1 MKKELKKNQI
11 YHPPD
16 FIVSNGSENRR
27 ILIWGILC
35 TLCFALIFVFNPNLM
50 QRFEYIEYDYL
61 LKKFP
66 NNQANPK
73 LVIVDIDEKSLSRY
87 GQWPWPR
94 YRVAQLLDKIT
105 GMQPAVI
112 SLDIVFAEPDKTSA
126 RSLLQDLENTFKLKI
141 DLNSLPRELSDNDRI
156 LAETLAK
163 GPFVLGNVF
172 HFDKKKASSEKCILH
187 PVKLSYVHPVDKQDA
202 SRGLPQSTGVLC
214 NLTILAEKVKA
225 SGFFN
230 FSPDED
236 GVLRRLPL
244 LIEYNGTAYPN
255 LALATILKLNKEN
268 QILLKHDG
276 DILQSLRYGGHSVPV
291 DRHGQMLVK
300 FRNPENRYEYVS
312 ASDILDSNVSPERL
326 QGKIV
331 FVGTSAMGLKELL
344 NTPLGSVLPG
354 VQVHAATVDN
364 LLTGDFISAPGWSNG
379 LILLLIIVP
388 GLMMT
393 LLIRHRSAASC
404 LFVMLLFVCGL
415 WLATQQLFF
424 HMGFFIASAFPI
436 AAIVC
441 NYMYLTLLKY
451 RLEERKVLSGMREL
465 LLTQDIT
472 IESMANLTEH
482 RHQETGGHIKRTRMY
497 VRLLAKQ
504 VRHQDRY
511 KKFLT
516 DVNID
521 MLYKSA
527 PLHDIGKVGI
537 PDNILLKPGK
547 LTKEEFEIIKTHT
560 TNGRNLILSSVRQ
573 FGKTS
578 FLAIAEEIAYSH
590 HEKWDGSGYPQG
602 LKGEAIP
609 ISGRLMAIADVYDAL
624 ISKRVYKEAYPH
636 TVAVDTIIKGQ
647 GSHFDP
653 DLVDAFL
660 EIHER
665 FYDIALQFADFE
677 EERGTTGKD
686 ISGKDSI
693 HDVHPFTGEQA

>member
-1 MKKELKKNQI
+1 MTAKFAVYYRCLPVNGLYNPLLLRNRNITPVEQAGLKLTI
-11 YHPPD
+11 
-16 FIVSNGSENRR
+16 
-27 ILIWGILC
+27 
-35 TLCFALIFVFNPNLM
+35 
-50 QRFEYIEYDYL
+50 
-61 LKKFP
+61 
-66 NNQANPK
+66 
-73 LVIVDIDEKSLSRY
+73 DIDR
-87 GQWPWPR
+87 
-94 YRVAQLLDKIT
+94 
-105 GMQPAVI
+105 
-112 SLDIVFAEPDKTSA
+112 
-126 RSLLQDLENTFKLKI
+126 
-141 DLNSLPRELSDNDRI
+141 LPGELSDNDRM

-172 HFDKKKASSEKCILH
+172 HFNKMKASLEKCILH
-187 PVKLSYVHPVDKQDA
+187 PVQLSYVHPVDKQDA

-214 NLTILAEKVKA
+214 NLAILSEKVNA
-225 SGFFN
+225 SVFFN

-244 LIEYNGTAYPN
+244 LIEYNGTIYPN

-268 QILLKHDG
+268 HILLKQDG
-276 DILQSLRYGGHSVPV
+276 DILQSLRYGRHSVPV

-300 FRNPENRYEYVS
+300 FRGLENKYEYV
-312 ASDILDSNVSPERL
+312 AAADILDSNVSPERL

-344 NTPLGSVLPG
+344 NTPHGSVLPG
-354 VQVHAATVDN
+354 VEVHAATVDN
-364 LLTGDFISAPGWSNG
+364 LLSGDFISVPAWSNG
-379 LILLLIIVP
+379 LVLLLIIVP
-388 GLMMT
+388 GLMIT
-393 LLIRHRSAASC
+393 LLISHRNAASC

-415 WLATQQLFF
+415 WLATQQVFF

-441 NYMYLTLLKY
+441 NYMYLTVLKY
-451 RLEERKVLSGMREL
+451 RLEERKVLSGMPKL

-497 VRLLAKQ
+497 VRLLTKH
-504 VRHQDRY
+504 VKHQDRY
-511 KKFLT
+511 KTFLT

-560 TNGRNLILSSVRQ
+560 SNGRNLIRSSVRQ

-590 HEKWDGSGYPQG
+590 HEKWDGFGYLRG
-602 LKGEAIP
+602 IKGDAIP
-609 ISGRLMAIADVYDAL
+609 ISGRLMALADVYDAL

-636 TVAVDTIIKGQ
+636 AVAVDTIAKGK

-653 DLVDAFL
+653 DMVDAFL

-665 FYDIALQFADFE
+665 FYDIAHQFADFE
-677 EERGTTGKD
+677 EERDTRGKD
-686 ISGKDSI
+686 IPAEDLI
-693 HDVHPFTGEQA
+693 NDANPFPAGE